1 MELQKILGWNWVSKA
16 PSINKLNE
24 FVVHYHLFIAV
35 TLFIYTYVNINFYSA
50 RDYMQLLIIVKRT
63 EGVPTIR
70 NIRLALG
77 PFIINMRANIEEEA
91 QTYVF

>member
-1 MELQKILGWNWVSKA
+1 M
-16 PSINKLNE
+16 
-24 FVVHYHLFIAV
+24 HYHLFIAV

>member
-1 MELQKILGWNWVSKA
+1 M
-16 PSINKLNE
+16 
-24 FVVHYHLFIAV
+24 HYHLFIAV

-63 EGVPTIR
+63 EGAPTIR

-77 PFIINMRANIEEEA
+77 PFIINMRASIEEEA
-91 QTYVF
+91 QTCVFYKEFCFVLVLFFLVFFSR

>member
-1 MELQKILGWNWVSKA
+1 
-16 PSINKLNE
+16 
-24 FVVHYHLFIAV
+24 
-35 TLFIYTYVNINFYSA
+35 
-50 RDYMQLLIIVKRT
+50 MQLPIIVKRT

-91 QTYVF
+91 QTCVFYKEFCFVLVLFLCFCFFFQDKMLKNMNIMFCQIRFTF